1 MHIWTLFKT
10 LNEAFAPSDVNPV
23 FSNQISSLLFTF
35 FYLCQSMNM
44 WGEVVLR
51 SCDSMSIQ

>member
-10 LNEAFAPSDVNPV
+10 LNEASAPSNVNPV
-23 FSNQISSLLFTF
+23 FSNQINSLLLIF

-51 SCDSMSIQ
+51 SCDSISIQ